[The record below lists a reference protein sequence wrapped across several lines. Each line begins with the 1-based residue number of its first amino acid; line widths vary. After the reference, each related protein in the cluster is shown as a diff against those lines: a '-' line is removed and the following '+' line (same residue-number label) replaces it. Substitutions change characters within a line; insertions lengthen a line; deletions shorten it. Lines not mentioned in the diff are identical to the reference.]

1 MQLAMTFGMKEL
13 TVGGA
18 GRATQ
23 HPGGNVMV
31 VPSGL
36 AGNGI
41 AADNALSLLDSPEIK
56 QRFTAP

>member
-1 MQLAMTFGMKEL
+1 MQFAVTFGMKEL

-23 HPGGNVMV
+23 HPRGDVMV

-36 AGNGI
+36 AGNEI
-41 AADNALSLLDSPEIK
+41 ATDNAFSLLDSPEIK
-56 QRFTAP
+56 QRFTAR